1 MLQTVEERDL
11 NDLCYLPEIIVEG
24 LFVTFDEVCL

>member
-11 NDLCYLPEIIVEG
+11 NDLPEIIVEG